1 MRPSGRMF
9 YVVSLFFFW
18 KIFIISIMNNTENQ
32 KKNKQI
38 ATLGITLA
46 LVVVLQ
52 ALAEIIQKFGLPIS
66 FALGLIPVFVVAEVY
81 GVKFG
86 AISGGVFGIVS
97 LLIALIY
104 SSAIPMYA
112 VAINPLV
119 SVLPRILCG
128 TVCAL
133 VYKGLMNAV
142 QKSNKERSQKQSR
155 AINFGVGCF
164 ATICGVITN
173 TILFLSMFLAFAHGK
188 NYDGLVIDFKWLLSS
203 VVAINTVVE
212 LVLFAVI
219 VPAIVVTINVVVSSK
234 KEED

>member
-1 MRPSGRMF
+1 
-9 YVVSLFFFW
+9 
-18 KIFIISIMNNTENQ
+18 MNNVENH
-32 KKNKQI
+32 KKNKEI

-66 FALGLIPVFVVAEVY
+66 FALGLIPVFVCGQVY

-86 AISGGVFGIVS
+86 AISGGVFGLVS
-97 LLIALIY
+97 LFIALVY
-104 SSAIPMYA
+104 SGSIPMYA

-119 SVLPRILCG
+119 SVFPRILCG

-133 VYKGLMNAV
+133 VYKGLSKAAAKSTKPRTEKQNRAV
-142 QKSNKERSQKQSR
+142 NF
-155 AINFGVGCF
+155 AIGCF
-164 ATICGVITN
+164 STICGVITN

-188 NYDGLVIDFKWLLSS
+188 NYDGLVINFKWLLSS

-212 LVLFAVI
+212 LCLFAVI
-219 VPAIVVTINVVVSSK
+219 VPSITVVLNIIENK
-234 KEED
+234 RQDENGEN

>member
-1 MRPSGRMF
+1 
-9 YVVSLFFFW
+9 
-18 KIFIISIMNNTENQ
+18 MNNVENH
-32 KKNKQI
+32 KKNKEI

-66 FALGLIPVFVVAEVY
+66 FALGLIPVFVCGQVY

-86 AISGGVFGIVS
+86 AISGGVFGLVS
-97 LLIALIY
+97 LFIALIY
-104 SSAIPMYA
+104 SGSIPMYA

-133 VYKGLMNAV
+133 VYKGLSKAAAKSTKPRTEKQKRAV
-142 QKSNKERSQKQSR
+142 NF
-155 AINFGVGCF
+155 AIGCF
-164 ATICGVITN
+164 STICGVITN

-188 NYDGLVIDFKWLLSS
+188 NYDGLVINFKWLGCNQHRCRTL
-203 VVAINTVVE
+203 
-212 LVLFAVI
+212 LVCGNRAVDNRSFEYHRKQ
-219 VPAIVVTINVVVSSK
+219 TSR
-234 KEED
+234 